1 MKYHLV
7 SGACGFVGRNLVKRI
22 LKSNNDRIIIVDN
35 LSTGIHPDKWLSNP
49 SASLQDLA
57 VYENERVYSKG
68 LKEEFNVWYHGSDLP

>member
-49 SASLQDLA
+49 S
-57 VYENERVYSKG
+57 
-68 LKEEFNVWYHGSDLP
+68 